1 MAPRGHPILH
11 KRSVLRQRI
20 SHEAT
25 GNPTASHNRGQK
37 LPTSKFSILKLQKT
51 PEVCALDGPP
61 PSVHGCL
68 APLGPHTGLK
78 WPPGAFLRPN
88 RRRQD
93 PRYRTNLIQFLQQIN
108 LEPYFRAQSPACAQR
123 DLTPPWPANSADGNV
138 SRMNL
143 PRNHP
148 QRRSLRRRASG
159 TRPRWHY
166 SMSMASPK
174 LRKR

>member
-1 MAPRGHPILH
+1 MAPHGHPILH

-123 DLTPPWPANSADGNV
+123 DLTPLA
-138 SRMNL
+138 RK
-143 PRNHP
+143 
-148 QRRSLRRRASG
+148 LRRRERFSYDFAEK
-159 TRPRWHY
+159 T
-166 SMSMASPK
+166 SPEAEFAK
-174 LRKR
+174 TC